1 MCIDESNR
9 KNKFHQVAEGQETKI
24 KDYVSSL
31 NSLIAS
37 NINNGED
44 SVYSSRLPNTT
55 SMATTPT
62 ISSILNNLLSSTGPN
77 GKKHVIRSPELSY
90 EALPL
95 VASNLLLTS
104 TKPSVSITST
114 TAKTTIKK
122 TIANVTPQI
131 HLDDNVDCCDVKI
144 SYWYQEDSI
153 QNLLIQ
159 SLMLI
164 LITSRWLITRAE
176 LNLNQR
182 SLILVISIATGADTI
197 DFFSYLNLELV
208 YQNDYL
214 LYSTLLI
221 LSLSLL
227 QFVFLHVE
235 DSLNLTS
242 NTSNLTG
249 SNSNFSISNSVNNST
264 NEDSADIIKGK
275 NSKSKKPRNVPFFY
289 KQYLLFKNHLK
300 PSSTNSSSSNSPLK
314 KKIETKDV
322 ETNDPKN
329 SNAVQ
334 KTDRKL
340 IKINL
345 PTYNRVKKQNNHH
358 AIVNGFPL
366 HKNSATKY
374 FCYLFCCCIEQK
386 DPLFFILLAGL
397 FLHDGSYLTFRIFIL
412 SKLGWETTLNQSP
425 SLVFFM
431 VKNLFVI
438 ATQIYKVYT
447 VTSERRQR
455 KFYENYRDF
464 VFATQQ
470 DNYAAAVAAAKQNA
484 NSNSNNNNNKN
495 NNISNSTNN
504 LNNLNNYQQNFN
516 VALAAAT
523 GGQVPLVPINSFPT
537 YPYPNQHL
545 FLNQHLYQPATS
557 NPYRFAQLYT
567 DARPLG
573 YNAMRRS
580 LSPGNRI
587 NNRSVSTLGSVNTNL
602 FCENLNSNNKN
613 KKNKKNKNN
622 SPVKNQKSKAGNNPN
637 TENNYY
643 YRSNHLYKP
652 STQQNGVSFQ
662 LEQTPM
668 SDSELFYGVIN
679 TNNINGDKIYDQ
691 NMTMC
696 HTPTTGHA
704 NMSTPINPYLA
715 KVSKPFYGVSFI
727 NRSRSSSALD
737 LRDNFRSSTKN
748 ENFNQTG
755 FNTIYGVE
763 YNEFN
768 PYQRGNYNRSSM
780 HNNTSTAAR
789 LIKASKI

>member
-9 KNKFHQVAEGQETKI
+9 KNKFHQVAEIQEPKI

-37 NINNGED
+37 DKNRAED
-44 SVYSSRLPNTT
+44 SMYSSRLPISTSLSSLATT
-55 SMATTPT
+55 ST
-62 ISSILNNLLSSTGPN
+62 ISSILNNLLSTTNS
-77 GKKHVIRSPELSY
+77 KKHMVRSPELSY

-104 TKPSVSITST
+104 TKTSITPT
-114 TAKTTIKK
+114 PITPRLPIKK
-122 TIANVTPQI
+122 IISNTTPQL

-242 NTSNLTG
+242 TSSNVTG
-249 SNSNFSISNSVNNST
+249 SNSNFSISNSTNNST
-264 NEDSADIIKGK
+264 NEDNVDILKRK
-275 NSKSKKPRNVPFFY
+275 NNKIKKPKNLPFLY

-300 PSSTNSSSSNSPLK
+300 PSSTATSSNNSPLK
-314 KKIETKDV
+314 NQLKTKDSSN
-322 ETNDPKN
+322 EAKN
-329 SNAVQ
+329 SNAIE
-334 KTDRKL
+334 KNDRKL

-345 PTYNRVKKQNNHH
+345 PSYNRVKKQNSRH
-358 AIVNGFPL
+358 AIINGFPL

-412 SKLGWETTLNQSP
+412 SKLGLEATLNQSP
-425 SLVFFM
+425 SLIFFM
-431 VKNLFVI
+431 VKNLFI
-438 ATQIYKVYT
+438 IITQIYKVYT

-455 KFYENYRDF
+455 RFYENYRDF

-470 DNYAAAVAAAKQNA
+470 DNYAAAMAAAKQNT
-484 NSNSNNNNNKN
+484 NSNNNNNN
-495 NNISNSTNN
+495 NNSNSTNN

-523 GGQVPLVPINSFPT
+523 GGQVPLVPINSFPA
-537 YPYPNQHL
+537 YHYPNQHL
-545 FLNQHLYQPATS
+545 FLNQHLYQPPTS

-567 DARPLG
+567 DIGPIG
-573 YNAMRRS
+573 HNAMRRS
-580 LSPGNRI
+580 LSPGNRL
-587 NNRSVSTLGSVNTNL
+587 NNRSASTLGSVNTNL
-602 FCENLNSNNKN
+602 FCDNLNNNNNKN
-613 KKNKKNKNN
+613 KNNKKNKNN
-622 SPVKNQKSKAGNNPN
+622 NAKNQKSKSANNPN

-652 STQQNGVSFQ
+652 TQQNAVSFQ
-662 LEQTPM
+662 LEQTPI
-668 SDSELFYGVIN
+668 SDTELFYGVIN
-679 TNNINGDKIYDQ
+679 AHNINGDKIYDQ
-691 NMTMC
+691 NMTIC

-715 KVSKPFYGVSFI
+715 KTSKPFYGVSFI

-748 ENFNQTG
+748 DNLNQTG
-755 FNTIYGVE
+755 FNAIYGVE

-768 PYQRGNYNRSSM
+768 PYQRGNYHRSSM